1 MRNAGLPITLI
12 VIGAIGVVWHFG
24 WFPNVESITA
34 LALVAAGVLILVTDR
49 ITKSSVVLGPMLMA
63 VGASIWLHDAYRL
76 RWWLLISVLLIV
88 LGLLMLIARDPRIP
102 EHRSPT
108 GSP

>member
-24 WFPNVESITA
+24 WFPNVESMTA
-34 LALVAAGVLILVTDR
+34 LALAAAGILILITDR

-76 RWWLLISVLLIV
+76 RWWLLISVLFIV

-102 EHRSPT
+102 EHRSPP